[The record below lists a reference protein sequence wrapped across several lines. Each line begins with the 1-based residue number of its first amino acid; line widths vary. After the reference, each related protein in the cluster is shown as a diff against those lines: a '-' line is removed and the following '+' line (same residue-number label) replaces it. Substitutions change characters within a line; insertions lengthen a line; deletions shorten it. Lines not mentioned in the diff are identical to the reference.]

1 MSLLLAK
8 QTTLR
13 ARGLKDSSLPHTS
26 CLRLCHLGRGQ
37 DGAVVAKSP
46 IQPKAGGQLGG
57 DPALTQLF
65 DVPEAP
71 PM

>member
-13 ARGLKDSSLPHTS
+13 ARGLKLSSPPHTS
-26 CLRLCHLGRGQ
+26 HLILCHLGRGHN
-37 DGAVVAKSP
+37 GAVVAKLP
-46 IQPKAGGQLGG
+46 IKAGGQLGG